1 VVGAELLQFALAGLK
16 NGAIYALVALGF
28 TVVYASTQ
36 VINFA
41 QGEFYMLGGMLG
53 VFFFA
58 GAGLPL
64 PLAALASVA
73 ATAAIGLVFEVL
85 AIRPRTDGDPLAI
98 IIITVGGS
106 LLLRSLARHLFGGNE
121 LALPAFTPGP
131 SIAML
136 GATIERQ
143 TVWLWGLAIVSFAG
157 FWWLYRRT
165 WFGRAMR
172 AAAID
177 RDAARL
183 MGVDTATVVMLSFA
197 LAAALGAVAGVAVT
211 PMTQTSFDVGASIG
225 LKGFA
230 AAILGGL
237 GNPMGA
243 IAGGLL
249 LGLVES
255 LSIAVL
261 PSEFKDAVALVVL
274 LAVLFIRPQG
284 LLGGG
289 GREKV

>member
-1 VVGAELLQFALAGLK
+1 VAGGEILQFLVAGLK
-16 NGAIYALVALGF
+16 NGAIYALIALGF

-58 GAGLPL
+58 SAGLPL
-64 PLAALASVA
+64 PLAAVASVV
-73 ATAAIGLVFEVL
+73 ATAAVGVIFEVL
-85 AIRPRTDGDPLAI
+85 AVRPRKDADPLAI

-106 LLLRSLARHLFGGNE
+106 LLLRSLARHLFGPDE
-121 LALPAFTPGP
+121 LSLPPFTAGP
-131 SIAML
+131 SL
-136 GATIERQ
+136 SVFGASVEIQ
-143 TVWLWGLAIVSFAG
+143 ALWLWGLAIVAFLA
-157 FWWLYRRT
+157 FWFVYRRT

-172 AAAID
+172 AASID

-183 MGVDTATVVMLSFA
+183 MGVDTAMVVTFSFG

-211 PMTQTSFDVGASIG
+211 PMTQTSFQVGASIG

-237 GNPMGA
+237 GDPVA
-243 IAGGLL
+243 AVAGGLL
-249 LGLVES
+249 LGLIEAV
-255 LSIAVL
+255 SIAVL
-261 PSEFKDAVALVVL
+261 PSEFKDAVALIVL

-284 LLGGG
+284 LFG
-289 GREKV
+289 GRAGEKV

>member
-1 VVGAELLQFALAGLK
+1 MTGELLQFVFAGLK

-53 VFFFA
+53 VFLFA
-58 GAGLPL
+58 SAGLPL
-64 PLAALASVA
+64 PLAALASVV
-73 ATAAIGLVFEVL
+73 ATSAVGVVFEVL
-85 AIRPRTDGDPLAI
+85 AIRPRRDADPLAI

-106 LLLRSLARHLFGGNE
+106 LLLRSLARHLFGASE
-121 LALPAFTPGP
+121 LSLPAFTPGGP
-131 SIAML
+131 VTL
-136 GATIERQ
+136 FGATIDYQ
-143 TVWLWGLAIVSFAG
+143 TLWVWGLAAAAFAA
-157 FWWLYRRT
+157 FWLVYRRT

-172 AAAID
+172 AAAVD

-183 MGVDTATVVMLSFA
+183 MGIDTSAIVTASFA
-197 LAAALGAVAGVAVT
+197 LAAAFGAIAGLAVT
-211 PMTQTSFDVGASIG
+211 PITQTAFDVGASVG

-237 GNPMGA
+237 GDPIAA
-243 IAGGLL
+243 IGGGLV

-261 PSEFKDAVALVVL
+261 PSEFKDAVALLVL
-274 LAVLFIRPQG
+274 LAVLFVRPQG
-284 LLGGG
+284 LFGARGG
-289 GREKV
+289 EKV